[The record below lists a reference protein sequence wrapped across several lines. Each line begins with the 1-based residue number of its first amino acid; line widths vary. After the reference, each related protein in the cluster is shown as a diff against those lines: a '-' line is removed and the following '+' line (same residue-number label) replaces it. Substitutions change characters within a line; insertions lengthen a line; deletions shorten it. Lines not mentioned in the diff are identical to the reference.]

1 MVKNYLGIDVGG
13 TEIKWVT
20 MNPVQLKLPT
30 GRKKATPRDRQSFLV
45 ALSDLVNA
53 TLGRSAG
60 LAKREEAVSGIGVGL
75 PCIIDPRKKIIA
87 KCNNMPFLDS
97 WNVGAFFYQFGLP
110 FAIENDS
117 RCFVRA
123 EAAIGAA
130 RGYQTIVG
138 LTIGTGIGGGII
150 IEGKMYAGAGYAA
163 GEFGGMVMAGSH
175 SLESLGA
182 KAAFEKFG
190 DRSEIIGGGVANI
203 INAFDPEIVVLGGGG
218 VTSGGVRLSVVR
230 RIASDFVVAPHGKK
244 TPIVKGVLGEYAQA
258 MGAALLLETGREKK
272 GRA

>member
-13 TEIKWVT
+13 TEIKWVM

-53 TLGRSAG
+53 
-60 LAKREEAVSGIGVGL
+60 AKKEEMVSGISVGL
-75 PCIIDPRKKIIA
+75 PCVIDLQKQVIA
-87 KCNNMPFLDS
+87 KCNNLPFLDG
-97 WNVGAFFYQFGLP
+97 WNAGAFFHKFGLP
-110 FAIENDS
+110 FAIDNDS

-123 EAAIGAA
+123 EAAIGAG
-130 RGYQTIVG
+130 RGYRTIVG

-175 SLESLGA
+175 SFESLGA
-182 KAAFEKFG
+182 RAAFEKFG
-190 DRSEIIGGGVANI
+190 DRSEIIGAGVANI
-203 INAFDPEIVVLGGGG
+203 INVLDPEIVVLGGGG
-218 VTSGGVRLSVVR
+218 VMSGGVRLSVVR

-258 MGAALLLETGREKK
+258 MGATLLLETGREKK